1 MSINALAKR
10 VLSLPPRYLAILAC
24 MAEGMSNHQIA
35 SALGYKTHYTVAT
48 LISGINKRLGLQNVF
63 SRIEKRH
70 LAANAFR
77 RSNAGLVRM
86 KLSPKAEGIGTN
98 TLTLSSRD
106 AGRLTSLLRQGY
118 EIEAVEIVL
127 RPAFPKATAGGRRQ
141 AVTEGR

>member
-1 MSINALAKR
+1 MNINALSKR
-10 VLSLPPRYLAILAC
+10 VSSLPPRYLDILAC

-70 LAANAFR
+70 LAASAFR

-86 KLSPKAEGIGTN
+86 SLSPKAEGIMGTN
-98 TLTLSSRD
+98 TIALSSRD
-106 AGRLTSLLRQGY
+106 AGRVTTLLRQGY
-118 EIEAVEIVL
+118 EIESIEIVL
-127 RPAFPKATAGGRRQ
+127 RPALPKATAGGRR
-141 AVTEGR
+141 